1 MQFLKDKRYRSGL
14 LFALVSL
21 LVAFVLTIGVIQR
34 PGYTDAFYHF
44 NAAQRLVN
52 GQGLTD
58 AYLWNYIGLPETL
71 PAPSHLY
78 WMPLSSLIA
87 AAGMWLLNAPAAYWA
102 AQIPLALLLAATA
115 GLGYQLGWRLGQ
127 TRRHAWLTGLMTL
140 TGGFFARFW
149 GATDTFAPYA
159 FIGAAC
165 LFMLGMA
172 QERKSSLNY
181 WLLAGVFAGLGH
193 LTRNDGLLLLFIGW
207 LVIFWPCA
215 RWGWRGRLLPLI
227 IFTFGYF
234 LIMSPWFL
242 RMIHVSGTP
251 LPVGGMQSIWFTSY
265 DDLFRYPPI
274 VTPDEFFADGISA
287 LLTSRWEA
295 LTNNLGTFIAVEGF
309 VVMTPLMLIGLW
321 RRRNQPFLRGFAL
334 YALAVHIAM
343 TFVFA
348 YPGYRGGLF
357 HAAAALLP
365 WWAALGVVGLDDAIA
380 IVAKR
385 RRHWHIPTAQRVFSL
400 GLLLIVF
407 GLSWLALSNGRVVDS
422 GVPALYA
429 AVDAVLPPD
438 ARLMINDPAQFYYFT
453 KRMGVVLPNESPEA
467 ILEIARRYHV
477 GYVLLEDGGIPL
489 PLQFETPPDFL
500 KLIAEYNGAKLY
512 AIQQNISSN

>member
-1 MQFLKDKRYRSGL
+1 MQFLRDSRHRSGL
-14 LFALVSL
+14 LFTVIALI
-21 LVAFVLTIGVIQR
+21 VAFVLTLGVIQR

-71 PAPSHLY
+71 PSPSHLY
-78 WMPLSSLIA
+78 WMPLTSLIS
-87 AAGMWLLNAPAAYWA
+87 AAGMWLFNAPNAYWA
-102 AQIPLALLLAATA
+102 AQVPLALLLAATA

-127 TRRHAWLTGLMTL
+127 TRRHAWLAGLITL

-165 LFMLGMA
+165 LLLLGIA
-172 QERKSSLNY
+172 QERRTSLKY
-181 WLLAGVFAGLGH
+181 WLLAGVLAGLGH
-193 LTRNDGLLLLFIGW
+193 LTRNDGLLLLLIGW
-207 LVIFWPCA
+207 LVIFWPWE
-215 RWGWRGRLLPLI
+215 RWTWRSRFLPFI
-227 IFTFGYF
+227 IFTLGYF
-234 LIMSPWFL
+234 LIMTPWFL
-242 RMIHVSGTP
+242 RMISVNGAP

-265 DDLFRYPPI
+265 DDLFSYPPI
-274 VTPDEFFADGISA
+274 VTSDEFFAEGIS
-287 LLTSRWEA
+287 LLLSSRWEA
-295 LTNNLGTFIAVEGF
+295 FTNNLGTFIAVEGF
-309 VVMTPLMLIGLW
+309 VVMAPLMLIGLW
-321 RRRNQPFLRGFAL
+321 RRRNEPFLRAFTLYMLAL
-334 YALAVHIAM
+334 HVAM

-365 WWAALGVVGLDDAIA
+365 WWAALGIVGLDDVIA

-385 RRHWHIPTAQRVFSL
+385 RRHWHIPTAQRVFSF

-407 GLSWLALSNGRVVDS
+407 ALSWLAVSNGRVVDN

-429 AVDAVLPPD
+429 EIDVALPPD

-453 KRMGVVLPNESPEA
+453 GREGVTLPNETPDA
-467 ILEIARRYHV
+467 ILEIARRYQV
-477 GYVLLEDGGIPL
+477 DYVLLEEGGIPL

-500 KLIAEYNGAKLY
+500 ELIAEYDGAKLY
-512 AIQQNISSN
+512 AIQQNKSPN